1 MPSDFRP
8 SIGPGSLQL
17 GSGLLPAAPERIEG
31 IPVNKHVARM
41 YVLHGAQ
48 FSGPTNSIAD
58 GVIIGWYRVVYE
70 DHSEQTIA
78 IVAGEDVRSWFA
90 NDSEPPSRGT
100 KVWEGKNLMAEWDKS
115 SVRLYAGG
123 WKNPHPEKKVARID
137 YLAAG
142 TQAAPFCLAITIEE
156 PVSR

>member
-58 GVIIGWYRVVYE
+58 GVIIGWYRVTY
-70 DHSEQTIA
+70 DDQTEEAIA
-78 IVAGEDVRSWFA
+78 IVAGEDMRDWFA
-90 NDSEPPSRGT
+90 RDSERPTRGT
-100 KVWEGKNLMAEWDKS
+100 LVWEGKNIFGSWLGVT
-115 SVRLYAGG
+115 VRLFAGG
-123 WKNPHPEKKVARID
+123 WKNPHPEKKIARID
-137 YLAAG
+137 FLATGA
-142 TQAAPFCLAITIEE
+142 QAAPFCLAITIEE
-156 PVSR
+156 PVFK